1 MCAHLHLRFASP
13 MVRINEGSSY
23 SSGCS
28 AVQTLSSADRVGSEH
43 KLSSACIALMQSE
56 GYVGCNGYSNEVS
69 EYPMMDCLSQFLLGY
84 IQVCSLITEAHSC

>member
-1 MCAHLHLRFASP
+1 

-43 KLSSACIALMQSE
+43 KLSSACIALVQSE
-56 GYVGCNGYSNEVS
+56 GYVGRNGYSNEVS
-69 EYPMMDCLSQFLLGY
+69 EYIPYGGLLEPILVRLYSGLFSDHRSPFL
-84 IQVCSLITEAHSC
+84 